1 MPFRRT
7 RYSRRPSFPFHVLD
21 NNQAMNVRPKN
32 YSWPEICAHTID
44 LRKYAFSWRSRGRRL
59 AANQGLLTRLV
70 YEALR
75 HCSHWDAP
83 PHYPPLPA
91 RGP

>member
-1 MPFRRT
+1 
-7 RYSRRPSFPFHVLD
+7 
-21 NNQAMNVRPKN
+21 MNVRPKN

-44 LRKYAFSWRSRGRRL
+44 LRKYAFSWRSMGRRL